1 MRYMILIRP
10 DMSRAPEGGPSEELM
25 TEMGKLISEMS
36 RAGVLL
42 DTAGLGPAEEATVL
56 QLSGGK
62 ITTVDGPFT
71 EAREFIGGYALLQVG
86 TQEEAAEWA
95 KRFLLLHGDEW
106 EMTLE
111 VRSVFG
117 GAGGDSSGD
126 A

>member
-10 DMSRAPEGGPSEELM
+10 DLARAPEGGPSEELM
-25 TEMGKLISEMS
+25 EEMGKLISEMT
-36 RAGVLL
+36 REGVML

-62 ITTVDGPFT
+62 VTTVDGPYT
-71 EAREFIGGYALLQVG
+71 EAREFIGGYALIQVG

-95 KRFLLLHGDEW
+95 KRFLLIHGDAW
-106 EMTLE
+106 EMVVE

-117 GAGGDSSGD
+117 AS
-126 A
+126 